1 MITLKCFAQVSG
13 SARSI
18 LVAERIA
25 LNFLQRMS
33 GIATATH
40 HMVHAASGFSSRILD
55 TRKTVPGLRILEK
68 WAVLLGGG
76 CNHRIGLF
84 DAMMIKDNHIAAA
97 GGISNAVK
105 SAHKYIQ
112 EKGMRDIM
120 IEVETRTMN
129 EVKEIVE
136 LVEKWGPGCLVT
148 RVMLDNMAK
157 KTADGLDI
165 SMLKEAVEYV
175 DGRVETEASGNVT
188 LDTVRDIASTG
199 VTYISSGALTHS
211 VSALDISMKIC
222 TD

>member
-1 MITLKCFAQVSG
+1 MSG

-40 HMVHAASGFSSRILD
+40 HMVDAASGFSAKILD
-55 TRKTVPGLRILEK
+55 TRKTVPGLRMLDK

-76 CNHRIGLF
+76 CNHRMGLF

-105 SAHKYIQ
+105 SAHQYIL
-112 EKGMRDIM
+112 EKGIGDIM
-120 IEVETRTMN
+120 IEVETRTMEELR
-129 EVKEIVE
+129 EVIQI
-136 LVEKWGPGCLVT
+136 VEKWGPGCLVT

-157 KTADGLDI
+157 KTEDGVDI
-165 SMLKEAVEYV
+165 SMLKEAVGLV
-175 DGRVETEASGNVT
+175 DGRIETEASGNVT
-188 LDTVRDIASTG
+188 LETVRDIASTG
-199 VTYISSGALTHS
+199 VSYISSGSLTHS
-211 VSALDISMKIC
+211 VSALDISMKIL
-222 TD
+222 TS